1 MTWSTLVVGT
11 GYVGQRFLA
20 QQSASTVIGLSRSSI
35 SSAQQIK
42 TYDLDA
48 GGQLPLTVPNQYC
61 VLYTVPP
68 SSEFKADVRLER
80 LLEALSPAPQRF
92 VYIST
97 TGVYGNRDGA
107 EVDELTPPNAQTGR
121 ARRRVSAEDSVQAW
135 GNQCGCAITILR
147 VPGIYGPE
155 RLGIKRIR
163 EGAAVIDESDTG
175 PGNRIHVDDLVTCC
189 AAALSNDAPAGI
201 YNVGDG
207 DRRTSTWFM
216 REVARQCKLEPPPT
230 ISMEEAER
238 EFSPMRLSFLRESR
252 RVNTRKMHDVLGVT
266 LRYPNPED
274 GIKASLEVNDA

>member
-20 QQSASTVIGLSRSSI
+20 QQSAKTVTGLSRSS
-35 SSAQQIK
+35 SSPSQQIK
-42 TYDLDA
+42 TFDLDA
-48 GGQLPLTVPNQYC
+48 GGQLPVTLPDQYG

-68 SSEFKADVRLER
+68 SPEFESDVRLER
-80 LLEALSPAPQRF
+80 LLEALSPAPKRF

-107 EVDELTPPNAQTGR
+107 DVDELTPPNPQTGR

-135 GNQCGCAITILR
+135 GDQCGCAITILR

-155 RLGIKRIR
+155 RLGIERIR
-163 EGAAVIDESDTG
+163 EGAAVIDESNTG

-189 AAALSNDAPAGI
+189 VAALSNDVPAGI

-207 DRRTSTWFM
+207 DMRTSTWFTQA
-216 REVARQCKLEPPPT
+216 VARQCKLEPPPT
-230 ISMEEAER
+230 ISMEDAKR
-238 EFSPMRLSFLRESR
+238 EFSPMRLSFLKESR
-252 RVNTRKMHDVLGVT
+252 SVNTQKMHDVLGVK

-274 GIKASLEVNDA
+274 GIRASIAEEKV